1 MRGLRRF
8 FLCLCLLVPGGGLV
22 SSAEAQE
29 FRQRLHHLHWSRQ
42 GADTESEIEFGR
54 KVAAKVLGK
63 FPLLKDERIVDYV
76 TRLGAALAAQ
86 LGRPELRF
94 YFGVLDTGDI
104 NAYAAPGGY
113 IFITRG
119 ALTAMRDEA
128 QLAGALAHE
137 IAHINLRQIVRK
149 LKLRKQDRS
158 VTTGLAQVL
167 GGASQTARIAIERLN
182 DLAFEL
188 LLKEGLSK
196 EDEMEADRNAVEMMA
211 ATGYR
216 VGRYL
221 DYLESLQPLLEKGEG
236 KVLSKT
242 HPPLSLR
249 VKQLRLFLEQ
259 QGINPRLGKT
269 NALRFQRNASG
280 S

>member
-1 MRGLRRF
+1 MRGLKRIV
-8 FLCLCLLVPGGGLV
+8 LCLSMLMLGGVPASTLT
-22 SSAEAQE
+22 AQE
-29 FRQRLHHLHWSRQ
+29 FRQRLHYLHLSKQ
-42 GADTESEIEFGR
+42 GADTENEIEFGR

-63 FPLLKDERIVDYV
+63 FPLLKDKKIVDYV

-94 YFGVLDTGDI
+94 YFGVLDTPDI

-119 ALTAMRDEA
+119 ALAAMRDEA

-137 IAHINLRQIVRK
+137 IAHVNLRQIVRK

-167 GGASQTARIAIERLN
+167 GGASQTARIAFERLN

-196 EDEMEADRNAVEMMA
+196 EDEMEADRNVVEMMA

-221 DYLESLQPLLEKGEG
+221 DYLESLRPLLEKGEG

-242 HPPLSLR
+242 HPPLSQR
-249 VKQLRLFLEQ
+249 VKQLRVYIKQ
-259 QGINPRLGKT
+259 QGIDPAIGKT
-269 NALRFQRNASG
+269 NALRFQRNSLLP
-280 S
+280 